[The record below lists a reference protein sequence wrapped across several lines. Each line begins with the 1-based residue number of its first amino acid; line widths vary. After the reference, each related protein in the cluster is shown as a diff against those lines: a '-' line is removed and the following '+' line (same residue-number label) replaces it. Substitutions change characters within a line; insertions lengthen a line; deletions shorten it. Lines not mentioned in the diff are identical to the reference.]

1 MITFLMIAIIFI
13 KHDNKYQVS
22 PIGSNI
28 LHSRREDSMFI
39 MTLHSLISSIPLQ
52 SNMVRSIAM
61 NLFALTI
68 LLENH

>member
-1 MITFLMIAIIFI
+1 MITFLMIAVIFI

-39 MTLHSLISSIPLQ
+39 MPLHSLISSIPLQ

-61 NLFALTI
+61 NLFALII